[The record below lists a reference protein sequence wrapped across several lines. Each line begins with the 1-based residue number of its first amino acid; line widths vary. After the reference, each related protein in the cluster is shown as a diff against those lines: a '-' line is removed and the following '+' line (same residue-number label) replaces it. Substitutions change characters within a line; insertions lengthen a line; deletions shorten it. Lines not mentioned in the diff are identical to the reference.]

1 MIQRFGNFVHDT
13 VSNVAEFI
21 TTTTS
26 SKNNKANSKNNKPK
40 INTN

>member
-1 MIQRFGNFVHDT
+1 MQKVGNFVHDT
-13 VSNVAEFI
+13 VSTVVGFM